1 MCPDSWGYCKP
12 PAPLPPPL
20 SREMFLSLSLTRYEE
35 ELPFFCVS
43 HCSDTHYVNRA
54 TTTVLLGKRSNMR
67 LIQILNVTSLKVP
80 Q

>member
-1 MCPDSWGYCKP
+1 MKKS
-12 PAPLPPPL
+12 
-20 SREMFLSLSLTRYEE
+20 FLFS
-35 ELPFFCVS
+35 CVS

-80 Q
+80 E